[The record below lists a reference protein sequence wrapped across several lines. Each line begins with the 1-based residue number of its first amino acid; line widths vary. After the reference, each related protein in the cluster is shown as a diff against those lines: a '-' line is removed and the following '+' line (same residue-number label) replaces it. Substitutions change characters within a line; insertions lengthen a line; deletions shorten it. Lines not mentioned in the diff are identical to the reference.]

1 MFVENCS
8 FLNENK
14 EEEEE
19 EDKPPWN
26 KTKCGDC
33 DREREA
39 GDDCARLSVRPTV
52 RLSEP
57 GQPTVPP
64 GRQTARETGQSS

>member
-1 MFVENCS
+1 VFVENCS

-26 KTKCGDC
+26 KTKCGD
-33 DREREA
+33 
-39 GDDCARLSVRPTV
+39 L
-52 RLSEP
+52 
-57 GQPTVPP
+57 
-64 GRQTARETGQSS
+64 